1 MEPALERASWDRWL
15 AVLPAA
21 VFLALALPVL
31 TFSFLSDDYNFLI
44 QGYEFRAGHLVPDPG
59 SVFYRPLSRELYFG
73 LLAFLSRSNPLWG
86 HLINAVLAAVCVL
99 LMTSISRRV
108 LGNRQGLVTGFL
120 FASVGA
126 LPFLVGWV
134 SGCQDIFAMLFILAA
149 MNCEL
154 RGRSAAALGCTALA
168 LLSKETAAFFLPALA
183 TMRSVIR
190 TDRLDLRK
198 GLTRYGALG
207 ALWSLLLLKYGPYTG
222 TAGYLGVDGGAFVRH
237 LAQELCALINIPIGG
252 TATSWPA
259 RLSAVCVAG
268 VAIIAFAIWLDAR
281 YGSSN
286 GRAMLSRSRGL
297 VLGALFGILPA
308 ILTAASSKHWFPY
321 YACLPAIGTSLILA
335 VLLQQVG
342 RQAAA
347 WATVAFLILGVWF
360 RGLEFGTRAT
370 PMEQNFR
377 ITSGNLG
384 KIENGLKRLHPTF
397 SDSVRLWVTVQTPYD
412 LAIQSHLFSRQ
423 AVRVWYGNP
432 TLVTEDLGRL
442 RPDSRPEY
450 LLGVTPTCGVF
461 EIRLADL
468 TARSPGTQLGVQD
481 YQNAIRSY
489 AYALLGTGQVDRAT
503 GVLLAMKEPGST
515 TQALDRRMAATML
528 YAKGRPAEA
537 AALCA
542 SLPPLDREASLQAIA
557 VVLSTDVAGVALD
570 EAAFK
575 VFGGS
580 EDDPEA
586 YRSLMRYFSSQV
598 LLPQAQ
604 RMAERLLVLRPG
616 DEQALATLEA
626 IRSMPEW
633 GQPVPAVDR
642 AGR

>member
-31 TFSFLSDDYNFLI
+31 TFSFLSDDYNFLLRA
-44 QGYEFRAGHLVPDPG
+44 YEFRVSQLVPDPT
-59 SVFYRPLSRELYFG
+59 SVFYRPVSRELYFG
-73 LLAFLSRSNPLWG
+73 LLAFLSKSNPLWG
-86 HLINAVLAAVCVL
+86 HVINAVLAAVCIL
-99 LMTSISRRV
+99 LMTNISRRL

-126 LPFLVGWV
+126 FPFLVGWV
-134 SGCQDIFAMLFILAA
+134 SGCQDLLAMLFIVAA
-149 MNCEL
+149 MNYEL
-154 RGRSAAALGCTALA
+154 RGRSFVALGWTAAA
-168 LLSKETAAFFLPALA
+168 LLSKETAAFFLPGLA
-183 TMRSVIR
+183 ILSSLIR
-190 TDRLDLRK
+190 TDRLDLRR
-198 GLTRYGALG
+198 GLARYGALG
-207 ALWSLLLLKYGPYTG
+207 ALWSLLLLKHGPYTG

-237 LAQELCALINIPIGG
+237 LTQELCALINIPIGG
-252 TATSWPA
+252 TAASWPA
-259 RLSAVCVAG
+259 YLNAVCVAG
-268 VAIIAFAIWLDAR
+268 VAIVALAIWLDAR
-281 YGSSN
+281 SGSPT
-286 GRAMLSRSRGL
+286 GRAMLSRSRPL
-297 VLGALFGILPA
+297 VFGALFGVLPA

-321 YACLPAIGTSLILA
+321 YACLPAIGTSVILA
-335 VLLQQVG
+335 VLLQRVG
-342 RQAAA
+342 SQTAA

-377 ITSGNLG
+377 ITSANLR
-384 KIENGLKRLHPTF
+384 KIEDGLKRLHPAF
-397 SDSVRLWVTVQTPYD
+397 SDSVRLWVTVQTSYD
-412 LAIQSHLFSRQ
+412 LAIQSYLFSRQ
-423 AVRVWYGNP
+423 AARVWYANP
-432 TLVTEDLGRL
+432 TLVTENLGRL
-442 RPDSRPEY
+442 RADSRLEY
-450 LLGVTPTCGVF
+450 FLGVTPTCGVF

-468 TARSPGTQLGVQD
+468 TARSTGTQLGVQD

-503 GVLLAMKEPGST
+503 GVLLAMKEPEST
-515 TQALDRRMAATML
+515 TQALDRRLAATML
-528 YAKGRPAEA
+528 YAKGRSAEA

-542 SLPPLDREASLQAIA
+542 SLPPLDREAALQEIA
-557 VVLSTDVAGVALD
+557 AALRTDVAGVALD

-575 VFGGS
+575 AFGWP

-616 DEQALATLEA
+616 DEQALAMLEA
-626 IRSMPEW
+626 IRALPAWE
-633 GQPVPAVDR
+633 QPVPAVDQ